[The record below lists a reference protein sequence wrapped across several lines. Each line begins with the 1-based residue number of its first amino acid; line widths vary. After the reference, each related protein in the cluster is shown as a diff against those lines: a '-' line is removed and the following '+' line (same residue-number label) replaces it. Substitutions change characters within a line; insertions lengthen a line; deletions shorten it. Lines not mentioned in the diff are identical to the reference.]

1 MAILGLFSC
10 KSVKEL
16 PTVKDVNLE
25 KYAGKWFEIAKL
37 PNRFE
42 KGLEC
47 ATATYTIKKNG
58 KIEVFNQAY
67 LSNNKSKVK
76 NVKGTAWVPDSAYPG
91 RLKVRFFWP
100 FSGDYQIIYLD
111 EQYNHVLVGSPSRK
125 YLWILARAKQIDNAT
140 YNKLLEIAKTNGFD
154 INKVVKEVQDCN

>member
-16 PTVKDVNLE
+16 PTVKEVNLE

-76 NVKGTAWVPDSAYPG
+76 NIKGTAWVPDSAYPG

-125 YLWILARAKQIDNAT
+125 YLWILARTKQIDDAT

>member
-16 PTVKDVNLE
+16 PTVKEVNLE

-76 NVKGTAWVPDSAYPG
+76 NIKGTAWVPDSAYPG

-125 YLWILARAKQIDNAT
+125 YLWILARTKQLDDAT

>member
-42 KGLEC
+42 KGLDC

-58 KIEVFNQAY
+58 KIEVYNQAY

-76 NVKGTAWVPDSAYPG
+76 NIRGSAWVPDSAYPG

-125 YLWILARAKQIDNAT
+125 YLWILARTKQIDDAT
-140 YNKLLEIAKTNGFD
+140 SNKLLEIAKTNGFD

>member
-16 PTVKDVNLE
+16 PTVKEVNLE

-76 NVKGTAWVPDSAYPG
+76 NIKGTAWVPDSAYPG

-125 YLWILARAKQIDNAT
+125 YLWVLARTKQLDDAT

>member
-42 KGLEC
+42 KGLDC

-58 KIEVFNQAY
+58 KIEVYNQAY

-125 YLWILARAKQIDNAT
+125 YLWILARTKQIDDAT
-140 YNKLLEIAKTNGFD
+140 SNKLLEIAKTNGFD

>member
-16 PTVKDVNLE
+16 PTVKEVNLE

-67 LSNNKSKVK
+67 LSNNKSKIK
-76 NVKGTAWVPDSAYPG
+76 NINGTAWVPNPAYPG
-91 RLKVRFFWP
+91 ILKVRFFWP

-125 YLWILARAKQIDNAT
+125 YLWILARTKQLDDAT

>member
-16 PTVKDVNLE
+16 PTVKEVNLE

-76 NVKGTAWVPDSAYPG
+76 NIKGTAWVPDSAYPG

-100 FSGDYQIIYLD
+100 FSGDYHIIYLD
-111 EQYNHVLVGSPSRK
+111 EKYNHVLVGSPSRK
-125 YLWILARAKQIDNAT
+125 YLWILARTKQIDDAT

>member
-16 PTVKDVNLE
+16 PTVKEVNLE

-76 NVKGTAWVPDSAYPG
+76 NIKGTAWVPDSAYPG

-125 YLWILARAKQIDNAT
+125 YLWILARTKQIDDAT
-140 YNKLLEIAKTNGFD
+140 SNKLLEIAKTNGFD